1 MLIGPAKMAQERSFY
16 QQVAGLHYQGIDQGF
31 LSSLG
36 PEFLTLL
43 YETIDKSPDAVLI
56 TEQHDGRVIG
66 FVSGASRLW
75 PIYKGMV
82 VRLPRLVIALA
93 PVLLSPLKLWRLLE
107 LLRHSVAGA
116 KSEKNRSGVA
126 IPDFELLS
134 IAVAPE
140 ARRNGVAK
148 RLYDALVVYVGSQ
161 RKHGFKIVVGE
172 TLIGAHKFYLRM
184 GAVPQARACVHADT
198 VSVVYVQ
205 KIA

>member
-1 MLIGPAKMAQERSFY
+1 M
-16 QQVAGLHYQGIDQGF
+16 
-31 LSSLG
+31 
-36 PEFLTLL
+36 
-43 YETIDKSPDAVLI
+43 
-56 TEQHDGRVIG
+56 
-66 FVSGASRLW
+66 
-75 PIYKGMV
+75 
-82 VRLPRLVIALA
+82 
-93 PVLLSPLKLWRLLE
+93 LLSPLKLWRLLE